1 MLFLAQA
8 PCAGAGS
15 SAGFCVGA
23 DGRVPHWHLG
33 GDPVSGVP
41 LPLLSA
47 TDPPPQPARLLVS
60 PVAAPRPRAHSPR
73 AKSPI
78 LPPRCHLDADPGR
91 AGRAGV
97 LGSSS
102 IPRSL
107 SPRLHPAL
115 SSDMHVLTWPHCA
128 GEKPQSWGA
137 WLCVPT
143 ALGGA
148 RAPPSEPVPSPD
160 LGTPHSGLPGG
171 SRASS

>member
-33 GDPVSGVP
+33 GTLCQVSHCP
-41 LPLLSA
+41 SSLPQ
-47 TDPPPQPARLLVS
+47 TPPQPARLLVS
-60 PVAAPRPRAHSPR
+60 PVAAPRPCAHSPR

-102 IPRSL
+102 VPRSL
-107 SPRLHPAL
+107 SPRLHPAP